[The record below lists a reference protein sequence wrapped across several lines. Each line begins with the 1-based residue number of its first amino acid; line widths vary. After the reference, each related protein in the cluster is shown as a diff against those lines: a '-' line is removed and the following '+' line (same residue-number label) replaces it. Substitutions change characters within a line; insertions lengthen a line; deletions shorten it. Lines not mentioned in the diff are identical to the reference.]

1 MLLGTGYSSSL
12 RLPFVSVFVPL
23 VVSNLFPYFSI
34 YCYSFLWVRLGRKV
48 LLVFHLFPCLSPVL
62 APTPCLSSVSL
73 GAWWQRIL
81 LVCHLF
87 PCLAACLLVCSTT
100 PPPRA
105 QCSSFGCFG
114 YRTLLV
120 SHLFPRPSLCLFPT
134 CFDTSLFIAVVL
146 SVCFRRTGCSSDA
159 PCPLSVSVLVVLV
172 VSISCPSFFLSFSLS
187 CYSSFWVL
195 VGTPDSSLLP
205 SVSVRVFLV
214 LSKSYTCLPCSLQV
228 VSLIPSPLLFFSQ
241 AALGRMFLP
250 TCLPSYKSPC
260 LSLNCC
266 ACLCVLWD
274 ETYYPLHYLTVPSV
288 TTTCYPTCL
297 PTCFQLISL
306 SSLHYRASFRVC
318 SMWHGEQGFFPL
330 PFFFPYLFIYSFSVL
345 SSPSLQLLSRGAFG
359 TQDSP
364 CLPCVPICVLIQP
377 IFFSLFLLHFTF
389 LLILL
394 SPLLFLSRL

>member
-48 LLVFHLFPCLSPVL
+48 LLVFHLFPCLSPLL
-62 APTPCLSSVSL
+62 APTPCLSSLSL

-146 SVCFRRTGCSSDA
+146 SGCFRRTGCSLSLVCFRTCR
-159 PCPLSVSVLVVLV
+159 PCCLHFVPFFL
-172 VSISCPSFFLSFSLS
+172 SFFLSFFFLSFFLFFFLSFFLSLS
-187 CYSSFWVL
+187 CCSSF
-195 VGTPDSSLLP
+195 
-205 SVSVRVFLV
+205 
-214 LSKSYTCLPCSLQV
+214 
-228 VSLIPSPLLFFSQ
+228 
-241 AALGRMFLP
+241 
-250 TCLPSYKSPC
+250 
-260 LSLNCC
+260 
-266 ACLCVLWD
+266 
-274 ETYYPLHYLTVPSV
+274 
-288 TTTCYPTCL
+288 
-297 PTCFQLISL
+297 
-306 SSLHYRASFRVC
+306 
-318 SMWHGEQGFFPL
+318 
-330 PFFFPYLFIYSFSVL
+330 
-345 SSPSLQLLSRGAFG
+345 
-359 TQDSP
+359 
-364 CLPCVPICVLIQP
+364 
-377 IFFSLFLLHFTF
+377 
-389 LLILL
+389 
-394 SPLLFLSRL
+394 

>member
-1 MLLGTGYSSSL
+1 M
-12 RLPFVSVFVPL
+12 
-23 VVSNLFPYFSI
+23 
-34 YCYSFLWVRLGRKV
+34 
-48 LLVFHLFPCLSPVL
+48 
-62 APTPCLSSVSL
+62 
-73 GAWWQRIL
+73 
-81 LVCHLF
+81 
-87 PCLAACLLVCSTT
+87 
-100 PPPRA
+100 
-105 QCSSFGCFG
+105 
-114 YRTLLV
+114 
-120 SHLFPRPSLCLFPT
+120 
-134 CFDTSLFIAVVL
+134 
-146 SVCFRRTGCSSDA
+146 
-159 PCPLSVSVLVVLV
+159 
-172 VSISCPSFFLSFSLS
+172 
-187 CYSSFWVL
+187 L
-195 VGTPDSSLLP
+195 VGTPDSSRLP

-274 ETYYPLHYLTVPSV
+274 ETYYPLHSLTVPSV

-330 PFFFPYLFIYSFSVL
+330 PFLSLLVHLFFLSAFFTLITVVISGCFWDPRFSLPPMCSNLCPYS
-345 SSPSLQLLSRGAFG
+345 AN
-359 TQDSP
+359 
-364 CLPCVPICVLIQP
+364 
-377 IFFSLFLLHFTF
+377 FFSLFLLHFTF